1 VSYILKLEATSPS
14 GIHIVQFQ
22 VAWKH
27 WILYILV
34 LLQVTSCGP
43 VVVGCFLCDMAA
55 EAIGVRDK
63 ELEDFRTDIATNLY
77 AQYLTSHVHS
87 YKHIQLA
94 CMGYCVQHG
103 SL

>member
-1 VSYILKLEATSPS
+1 M
-14 GIHIVQFQ
+14 
-22 VAWKH
+22 AWKH

-77 AQYLTSHVHS
+77 A
-87 YKHIQLA
+87 
-94 CMGYCVQHG
+94 
-103 SL
+103 

>member
-1 VSYILKLEATSPS
+1 MSYILKLEATSPDS
-14 GIHIVQFQ
+14 ADARWLGSTGFCNN
-22 VAWKH
+22 
-27 WILYILV
+27 LV